1 MNEKTLLIKLG
12 RHLKTHRKRYCQ
24 YQGSGVFIYFSSFSS
39 TKPKGCF
46 KLENKGFTYK
56 ETQSFLKTHAFCIEI
71 CLKKCK
77 KLWLFPKNQA
87 STQEFLR
94 LFAKLSIYKEINQ
107 DLTPRLKSKTAKN
120 SKNIR
125 ISKKSRSLDASF
137 AQESFLNEAKTID
150 FINKPAFFCKGET
163 LLEEEAEDSQDLEDL
178 KRFLCEEILCEGHLP
193 FEIKEISC
201 ILQQKSHEFLFNQAL
216 NGEYKE
222 KKQVL
227 GGVKA
232 ISLTIPDFCSTK
244 EQSFKQNKTVFQQY
258 QEEKKSFAQH
268 FVFPKRED
276 SFNITT
282 MKSLEFDKEVL
293 LSLGQQFL
301 WEFQLENAAKV
312 FAMLKDEDF
321 EFSQGFIE
329 IEVMKVLIS
338 GKKNLILNLLEKLQ
352 TQKNLVENVKTQ
364 TCEGFLLVS
373 EILLIKGLLSILLQS
388 KFQAFLALKE
398 AYNNLKKSENLIKK
412 GSVPSNNGFSRYLLI
427 SGTFEIGLSLLPSQ
441 FRKILELLGVSL
453 NKNEGIS
460 NLNKCI
466 LQGRA
471 RAHYARIILS
481 LYYIEN
487 QASTSFDEAFK
498 LIKEALSILSKSPL
512 VNWLASLFSWRFLQG
527 TESTKLILRSL
538 SNIGGELV
546 KEAYYLKFELGWF
559 EMSRCQWL
567 SALAFFEE
575 LAIVSLDLF
584 NFDEKMFFEIAK
596 NFKDLPLPAAFKTLI
611 NRANSLENG
620 LLEEYPAKNIENSEN
635 RGKNYKNI
643 EKPKK
648 NTIILPH
655 RNTLALIISICY
667 INLNEDKLCEV
678 WLHMIHY
685 IDKKFA
691 GDSLRTAMDEDIS
704 RLARKYLTRSYKF
717 FLKYEVLYFL
727 KEISKL
733 KDAYL
738 LQMKSNIEVF
748 FQETF
753 GLALLDHQTIFA
765 LIKKNPLERDFI
777 CEYASGLFLIVV
789 ILCILRKLDLVMQCG
804 EAMKD
809 IRSFVP
815 KECEYLLHHTFHWVG
830 RAKLIIDDG
839 EGKENVA
846 LEFLRLSKKYQ
857 ECEFTMRNKNNKTI
871 SEILVILNLNLNLKK
886 K

>member
-1 MNEKTLLIKLG
+1 MNEKTLLVKLG
-12 RHLKTHRKRYCQ
+12 RHFKTQRRRYCQ
-24 YQGSGVFIYFSSFSS
+24 YEGSGVFVYFSSFSS

-46 KLENKGFTYK
+46 KLEKQGFTYK
-56 ETQSFLKTHAFCIEI
+56 ETPSFLKPYAFCIEL
-71 CLKKCK
+71 CVGKQKKY
-77 KLWLFPKNQA
+77 WLFPKNEACNQD
-87 STQEFLR
+87 FLR
-94 LFAKLSIYKEINQ
+94 LFAMLSTQKEINQ
-107 DLTPRLKSKTAKN
+107 DLTPKFKGKTSKT
-120 SKNIR
+120 SKTSK
-125 ISKKSRSLDASF
+125 ISKITKKCRSLDVSL
-137 AQESFLNEAKTID
+137 AQESFVNEAKSID
-150 FINKPAFFCKGET
+150 FINKPTFLYKGET
-163 LLEEEAEDSQDLEDL
+163 LLEEEAEDSPALEEL
-178 KRFLCEEILCEGHLP
+178 KRFLCEEILCEGHIP

-216 NGEYKE
+216 NGEFQE
-222 KKQVL
+222 KKPQNVSN
-227 GGVKA
+227 KP

-244 EQSFKQNKTVFQQY
+244 EQGFKQNKTIFRQY

-268 FVFPKRED
+268 FLFPKRED
-276 SFNITT
+276 SFNITAIQR
-282 MKSLEFDKEVL
+282 LEFDKEML

-312 FAMLKDEDF
+312 FGLYKEEDF

-338 GKKNLILNLLEKLQ
+338 GKKNLIVSLLEKLQ
-352 TQKNLVENVKTQ
+352 TQKTSIENVKAQ
-364 TCEGFLLVS
+364 TCEGYLLLS
-373 EILLIKGLLSILLQS
+373 EILLIKGLLFILLQS

-398 AYNNLKKSENLIKK
+398 AYNNLKKSEILIKK
-412 GSVPSNNGFSRYLLI
+412 GSIPSNNGFSRYLFL

-441 FRKILELLGVSL
+441 FRRILELLGVSL

-460 NLNKCI
+460 SLNKCI
-466 LQGRA
+466 LQGRV
-471 RAHYARIILS
+471 RAHYARTILS

-487 QASTSFDEAFK
+487 QVSASFDDAFK
-498 LIKEALSILSKSPL
+498 LIKEALGILSKSPL
-512 VNWLASLFSWRFLQG
+512 INWLASLFSWRFLQG
-527 TESTKLILRSL
+527 TESAKLILRSL

-546 KEAYYLKFELGWF
+546 REAYYLKFELGWF

-584 NFDEKMFFEIAK
+584 NFDEKCFCEIAK
-596 NFKDLPLPAAFKTLI
+596 NFRDLPLPAPFKALI

-620 LLEEYPAKNIENSEN
+620 LLEEYPIKNSEKL
-635 RGKNYKNI
+635 GKTS
-643 EKPKK
+643 EKQKK
-648 NTIILPH
+648 NTIVLPH

-678 WLHMIHY
+678 WLHMIQY
-685 IDKKFA
+685 IDKKFG

-738 LQMKSNIEVF
+738 LQMRNNIEVF

-753 GLALLDHQTIFA
+753 GVALMDHQTIFA
-765 LIKKNPLERDFI
+765 LIKKNPLEKDFL
-777 CEYASGLFLIVV
+777 CEYASGLFLLVV
-789 ILCILRKLDLVMQCG
+789 ILCILRKMDLVMQCG

-809 IRSFVP
+809 IRNFVP

-830 RAKLIIDDG
+830 RAKLTIDEE
-839 EGKENVA
+839 EGKENIA

-857 ECEFTMRNKNNKTI
+857 DCEFTMRNKNNKTI
-871 SEILVILNLNLNLKK
+871 SEILVILNLNSKK